1 VLPDFA
7 GKNKRK
13 LLSETTEK
21 RRGEERVML
30 QLTSSALIAIGHDDV
45 VRAEGLRVVD
55 EARAQK

>member
-1 VLPDFA
+1 
-7 GKNKRK
+7 
-13 LLSETTEK
+13 
-21 RRGEERVML
+21 ML